1 MAEGSVAGTPQD
13 VEDGNLYDDDVDLDD
28 DNDLNMPMNDAA
40 DLDEDF
46 LQSNQSTA
54 SARSIP
60 STPKTRRPKRR
71 KASMAASLDVISESI
86 YEIREGIKQSH
97 TIRFDKEDTKKEVV
111 DLFFSLKAIPRIS
124 QQTMTIASDNFMQ
137 EPTRAI
143 WFLEMDDA
151 AREDYIRYK
160 FGGL

>member
-1 MAEGSVAGTPQD
+1 
-13 VEDGNLYDDDVDLDD
+13 
-28 DNDLNMPMNDAA
+28 
-40 DLDEDF
+40 
-46 LQSNQSTA
+46 
-54 SARSIP
+54 
-60 STPKTRRPKRR
+60 
-71 KASMAASLDVISESI
+71 MAASLDVISESI
-86 YEIREGIKQSH
+86 YEIREGIKQAH
-97 TIRFDKEDTKKEVV
+97 TIRFDKEDTKKEAA
-111 DLFFSLKAIPRIS
+111 DLFAALKAIPGIS